1 MLSIAWLRGARPG
14 GRSPRPAAHYLR
26 QNVVMPPDNEIS
38 SVTTARPL
46 ATQPVIDRLNALEA
60 ALSAQIEGI
69 GADLEKLLAGF
80 ASGID
85 SEFAA
90 LGIENAQGIERTPLA
105 TVFELLPWAVSSAV
119 ASATLTW
126 ALATMSRC

>member
-1 MLSIAWLRGARPG
+1 
-14 GRSPRPAAHYLR
+14 
-26 QNVVMPPDNEIS
+26 MPPDNEIS